1 MWYILSTCAYTHS
14 NNRLHCVGCRSKGIA
29 VRRPL
34 LKSLI
39 HHVWS
44 HTLLVS
50 SLCLSFFT
58 IEKGNN
64 STYPIGLLWGLNNSI
79 HMKDWKLYLSPG
91 VHHVLAA
98 VIVVIIMFTFSHI
111 AWTPEDV
118 GICRDP
124 WISPTFRSQSRAH
137 RGLGICCLSLTHRF
151 RVSQSLD
158 LCFPAVPPAQDISSR
173 SQNIPNFKAWEH
185 QFFSCYD

>member
-1 MWYILSTCAYTHS
+1 M
-14 NNRLHCVGCRSKGIA
+14 
-29 VRRPL
+29 
-34 LKSLI
+34 
-39 HHVWS
+39 
-44 HTLLVS
+44 
-50 SLCLSFFT
+50 
-58 IEKGNN
+58 
-64 STYPIGLLWGLNNSI
+64 
-79 HMKDWKLYLSPG
+79 
-91 VHHVLAA
+91 HHVLAA

-158 LCFPAVPPAQDISSR
+158 LCFPAVPPVQDISSR

-185 QFFSCYD
+185 QFFPAMISYPCEVLCDGESLNHTTSGRQKKGSYARNFSLEEISPLLTPI